1 MEIKDLI
8 SNPSPLFEKIGDF
21 ARKAGRVTTRPLL
34 LLYFVLKSKDTPASD
49 KLIIVS
55 TLAYVVL
62 PVDLISAK
70 RFPII
75 GWIDEVASVA
85 AAIEKVGKY
94 ITPEIEMQTDDQ
106 LNKWFG
112 TEYEVITTVD

>member
-8 SNPSPLFEKIGDF
+8 SNPPPLFEKIGDF

-34 LLYFVLKSKDTPASD
+34 LLYFVLRSKDTPASD

-62 PVDLISAK
+62 PIDLLSAK
-70 RFPII
+70 RLPII

-85 AAIEKVGKY
+85 VAIEKVGKY
-94 ITPEIEMQTDDQ
+94 ITPEIDIKAEIQ

-112 TEYEVITTVD
+112 TEYEEVVD